1 MCSRYFYANFLVSHQ
16 CITSFSCGDRVI
28 DSINPNAMA
37 VQVYLL
43 STPKPVARSI
53 AFILGDFVAAW
64 LTGLLL

>member
-1 MCSRYFYANFLVSHQ
+1 MP
-16 CITSFSCGDRVI
+16 TSSYPTSALLASVVAIAVI

-43 STPKPVARSI
+43 TTPKPVARSI